1 MILRDVG
8 GGGSEGGV
16 TALMPHAEPT
26 TGALRG
32 QTAATD
38 ERSEEPAPERS
49 MRRIPAGERRAIRA
63 DRILD
68 AAGQLIAERG
78 YEAMS
83 TSHIARHAGCSQGVL
98 YQLFADKRAVVR
110 ALSARNLDRYIARL
124 NEAIGGS
131 DVSDRE
137 RGVDLAVDVF
147 VQMCRE
153 DPGFR
158 TVRFGDVVDVHLL
171 DPDGDN
177 DSILATRL
185 TELME
190 GGLGVAADARL
201 YTAVVMAIKI
211 ADGLLRLAFARDAGG
226 DQAVVDH
233 TKALLHAHF
242 ELALG
247 EQGPSPTA

>member
-8 GGGSEGGV
+8 GGGSEGGD
-16 TALMPHAEPT
+16 TSPMPHAEPT
-26 TGALRG
+26 TSTARG
-32 QTAATD
+32 QNGTAGPG
-38 ERSEEPAPERS
+38 RSGESAPERS
-49 MRRIPAGERRAIRA
+49 MRRIPAVQRRAIRV

-68 AAGQLIAERG
+68 AAGQLVAERG
-78 YEAMS
+78 YETMT

-124 NEAIGGS
+124 TEAIGDGK
-131 DVSDRE
+131 VAGRE
-137 RGVDLAVDVF
+137 QGVDLAVDVF

-171 DPDGDN
+171 DPAGDN
-177 DSILATRL
+177 DSFLATRL
-185 TELME
+185 TELMS
-190 GGLGVAADARL
+190 GGFGMAADARL
-201 YTAVVMAIKI
+201 HKAAVMAIKI
-211 ADGLLRLAFARDAGG
+211 ADGLLQFAFARDANG
-226 DQAVVDH
+226 DQAVVEH

-247 EQGPSPTA
+247 TPSTA

>member
-1 MILRDVG
+1 
-8 GGGSEGGV
+8 
-16 TALMPHAEPT
+16 MPHT
-26 TGALRG
+26 TSAVRG
-32 QTAATD
+32 QTAAAD
-38 ERSEEPAPERS
+38 EQPGESAAGRST
-49 MRRIPAGERRAIRA
+49 RRIPAGERRAIRA

-68 AAGQLIAERG
+68 AAGKLIAERG

-83 TSHIARHAGCSQGVL
+83 TSHIARHAGCSQGAL

-124 NEAIGGS
+124 NEAMGGNV
-131 DVSDRE
+131 DDRE

-158 TVRFGDVVDVHLL
+158 TVRFGDVVDIHLL
-171 DPDGDN
+171 DPNGDN

-185 TELME
+185 TELMK
-190 GGLGVAADARL
+190 GGLDMAADERL
-201 YTAVVMAIKI
+201 HMAVVMAIKI
-211 ADGLLRLAFARDAGG
+211 ADGLLGYAFARDARGE
-226 DQAVVDH
+226 QAVVDH
-233 TKALLHAHF
+233 TKALLRAHF

-247 EQGPSPTA
+247 QPPAG